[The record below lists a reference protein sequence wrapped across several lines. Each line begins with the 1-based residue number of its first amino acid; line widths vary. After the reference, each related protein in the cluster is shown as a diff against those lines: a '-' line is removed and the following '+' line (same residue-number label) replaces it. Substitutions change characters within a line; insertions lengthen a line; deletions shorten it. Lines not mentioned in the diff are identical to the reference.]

1 MGEDLILD
9 VRWGISPVAH
19 KVFKAPNLV
28 VMSSTDGRKM
38 KFFLLRSPNNR
49 HGKTSQN
56 FLTRPN

>member
-38 KFFLLRSPNNR
+38 KFFFCYDHLIIDMVKRVR
-49 HGKTSQN
+49 I
-56 FLTRPN
+56 F

>member
-1 MGEDLILD
+1 MGEYLILD

-38 KFFLLRSPNNR
+38 KFFFV
-49 HGKTSQN
+49 TI
-56 FLTRPN
+56 T